1 MPNGEPLFEEEPQEQ
16 EIYETLDFGREEKKQ
31 GRRNGGLKLT
41 TAAIQNITKLSWS
54 F

>member
-16 EIYETLDFGREEKKQ
+16 EVYETLDFGREEEKQ
-31 GRRNGGLKLT
+31 GRRNRGLKLT